1 MSSRKKLSLIDN
13 LDGVMQALVDAGM
26 GLAEL
31 IDQEGLEIAHRIGLG
46 PISTAVMLS
55 AALKNI
61 RLATRELLDLE
72 VKETAVHLEGDYK
85 LICRYISVDGSPLV
99 LVVLVN
105 PQLKYRRVVN
115 RAVKQIKELLD
126 TR

>member
-1 MSSRKKLSLIDN
+1 VPARKKMSLIDN
-13 LDGVMQALVDAGM
+13 LDRVMQTLVDEGM

-46 PISTAVMLS
+46 PMSTAVMLS

-61 RLATRELLDLE
+61 RMSTRELLDLD
-72 VKETAVHLEGDYK
+72 VKETAVLFEGNYR
-85 LICRYISVDGSPLV
+85 LICRYISIEGSPLI

-105 PQLKYRRVVN
+105 PQLRYRRLIN
-115 RAVKQIKELLD
+115 NAVKQIRGFLD
-126 TR
+126 GR